1 MKLNYPIMKKPII
14 ILILTILFRVGIA
27 QGIDDFVICHDA
39 RKSISCITNDD
50 FVLQFNNGLFTGFK
64 TFDDIVKMNE
74 SSKEFTIKNVA
85 PRNTNDSFV
94 VLQLTPEGLR
104 LRNRDSV
111 ILLNKTGGSIE
122 SNLESAIVDFFN
134 FFVYLEYSEGYLD
147 QITFNASSVK
157 ITISIYWYKDRYYW
171 DIKGVSETSSLVID
185 YRFSKPESIILR
197 DDHLRKGISL
207 NAKKNRRFFRL
218 LMLYNIGSTDVSIPI
233 RKIFYKNTGIVNT
246 RKTGM
251 PIDECGCN
259 N

>member
-1 MKLNYPIMKKPII
+1 M
-14 ILILTILFRVGIA
+14 A

-39 RKSISCITNDD
+39 RRVISCISNDD
-50 FVLQFNNGLFTGFK
+50 FVLQFHGGLFAGFK
-64 TFDDIVKMNE
+64 TLDDIVKLNE
-74 SSKEFTIKNVA
+74 STKEFTIKNVA

-104 LRNRDSV
+104 LANSDSAV
-111 ILLNKTGGSIE
+111 LLNKTGGSIDR
-122 SNLESAIVDFFN
+122 NLESVIVDFFN

-147 QITFNASSVK
+147 QIIFTAGSLK
-157 ITISIYWYKDRYYW
+157 ITISIYEYKDRYYW
-171 DIKGVSETSSLVID
+171 DISGVSGTGSLVID

-251 PIDECGCN
+251 PINECGCN

>member
-1 MKLNYPIMKKPII
+1 MKKPII
-14 ILILTILFRVGIA
+14 LLTLTMLFRVGMA

-39 RKSISCITNDD
+39 RRVISCISNDD
-50 FVLQFNNGLFTGFK
+50 FVLQFHGGLFAGFK
-64 TFDDIVKMNE
+64 TLDDIVKLNE
-74 SSKEFTIKNVA
+74 STKEFTIKNVA

-104 LRNRDSV
+104 LANSDSAV
-111 ILLNKTGGSIE
+111 LLNKTGGSIDR
-122 SNLESAIVDFFN
+122 NLESVIVDFFN

-147 QITFNASSVK
+147 QIIFTAGSLK
-157 ITISIYWYKDRYYW
+157 ITISIYEYKDRYYW
-171 DIKGVSETSSLVID
+171 DISGVSGTGSLVID

-251 PIDECGCN
+251 PINECGCN